1 MFLISKKLLSLSLFS
16 MVNIRISNMKKEYLA
31 FEVDNFN
38 LSIDPSDFRED
49 SDSRCFP
56 FSLSRF
62 LNTNRAF

>member
-38 LSIDPSDFRED
+38 LSKDPSDFGED
-49 SDSRCFP
+49 SDS
-56 FSLSRF
+56 
-62 LNTNRAF
+62 